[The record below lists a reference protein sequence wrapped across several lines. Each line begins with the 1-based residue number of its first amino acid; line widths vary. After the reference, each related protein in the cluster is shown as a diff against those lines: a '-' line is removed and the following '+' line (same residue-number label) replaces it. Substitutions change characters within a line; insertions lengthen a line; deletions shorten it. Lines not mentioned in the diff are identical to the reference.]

1 MNFKDSNEETSDES
15 RIDEVDIG
23 AVSSRDCPIEVLP
36 DIINKSNSDLRV
48 TRCQMEQTPERQP
61 VRANTRA
68 NPYFE
73 SDDKY
78 FSDSDDHTSNIS
90 ESESTY
96 EINSDE
102 EILDEEISNEKLIFE
117 NMLIM
122 TTPEYLNKII
132 KTFGALCSICGSSEL
147 SCKPTVIYGLN
158 YFLNIDC
165 QDCKNLMEIGLSPRI
180 QIMLL

>member
-1 MNFKDSNEETSDES
+1 LKFFLNFKVSQEQETSNGS
-15 RIDEVDIG
+15 HIDEVDIG
-23 AVSSRDCPIEVLP
+23 AGSSKDCPIAVLP
-36 DIINKSNSDLRV
+36 DIINKSYADLRV
-48 TRCQMEQTPERQP
+48 TRSQMGQTPKMQP

-68 NPYFE
+68 NPHVE

-78 FSDSDDHTSNIS
+78 LSDSDSNTSNIS

-132 KTFGALCSICGSSEL
+132 KTFGALCPICG
-147 SCKPTVIYGLN
+147 
-158 YFLNIDC
+158 
-165 QDCKNLMEIGLSPRI
+165 
-180 QIMLL
+180 